1 MEDWQLHIKAITS
14 ANQNRHR
21 QQWPMRTNK
30 DKAIYTWSASSPENT
45 GLAGASSDAN
55 NMARKSLYD
64 ESLMYELCVCMLDC
78 PKDHFEQKTTWS
90 AWRVAC
96 VLRPITDHRGWS
108 QNLRDAKLHS
118 TLHSE
123 NFFFY
128 SEVGSTFHPF
138 CSWFR
143 YPRRSFLSR
152 YQLPGMWR
160 LSFH

>member
-1 MEDWQLHIKAITS
+1 M
-14 ANQNRHR
+14 
-21 QQWPMRTNK
+21 WP
-30 DKAIYTWSASSPENT
+30 ASSPENT
-45 GLAGASSDAN
+45 GLAGASSDAK

-96 VLRPITDHRGWS
+96 VLRPITKGGHKTCVMR
-108 QNLRDAKLHS
+108 NYIRPFILKI
-118 TLHSE
+118 
-123 NFFFY
+123 FFY
-128 SEVGSTFHPF
+128 TEVGSTFHPF

-160 LSFH
+160 LSFHQSGWHCLQSCHQVGKKPAVE